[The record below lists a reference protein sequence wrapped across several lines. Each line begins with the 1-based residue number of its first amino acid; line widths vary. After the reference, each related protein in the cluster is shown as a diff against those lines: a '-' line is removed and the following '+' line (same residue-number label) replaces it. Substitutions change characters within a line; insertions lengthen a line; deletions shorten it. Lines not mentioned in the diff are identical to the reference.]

1 MKIDTTDFGVF
12 QVEVSHEDANGWLMD
27 EGADLVE
34 VNSAI
39 DEATSHAA
47 HHGRAFI
54 LIEITP
60 PLRQGESRGR

>member
-12 QVEVSHEDANGWLMD
+12 PVKLSQEEAAEWLMD
-27 EGADLVE
+27 EGAELIE

-47 HHGRAFI
+47 DYGSAFV
-54 LIEITP
+54 LIEIKRP
-60 PLRQGESRGR
+60 S